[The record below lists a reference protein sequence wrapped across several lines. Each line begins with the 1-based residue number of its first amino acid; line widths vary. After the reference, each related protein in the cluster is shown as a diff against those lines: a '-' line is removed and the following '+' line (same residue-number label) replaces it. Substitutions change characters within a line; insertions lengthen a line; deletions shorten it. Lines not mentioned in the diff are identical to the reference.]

1 MEYLHWLGV
10 DTIWLSPVFV
20 SPFRDAGYNISDYQR
35 IAPRYGTD
43 EDLADLV
50 ESARRHGIRILLD
63 PVAGHTSDVHP
74 WFRQALDNPGDDRYI
89 WADRPAPGFVA
100 SPGLDLDTSCAIS
113 STASPPSTDV
123 LPRCLVG

>member
-1 MEYLHWLGV
+1 M
-10 DTIWLSPVFV
+10 
-20 SPFRDAGYNISDYQR
+20 SDYQR

-63 PVAGHTSDVHP
+63 PVAGHTSGVHP

-100 SPGLDLDTSCAIS
+100 SPGPRPGYFLRNFLDCQLA
-113 STASPPSTDV
+113 STDV